1 MNNKKSKASL
11 KIVHWN
17 CYQLDAIKLTELR
30 LFIDAFKPDLISL
43 QEVKL
48 NREQANLFLR
58 FDAFTLYYKPRL
70 RNPTRGGG
78 VAILVNNALINTGI
92 NGLDDNLEILGV
104 KIETL
109 DFSFNLVTYYEPKG
123 NNLSFEAIESFLG
136 LGYSIT

>member
-58 FDAFTLYYKPRL
+58 FDAYPCKFRIYFSIEISMRSQT
-70 RNPTRGGG
+70 RN
-78 VAILVNNALINTGI
+78 N
-92 NGLDDNLEILGV
+92 
-104 KIETL
+104 
-109 DFSFNLVTYYEPKG
+109 
-123 NNLSFEAIESFLG
+123 
-136 LGYSIT
+136 